1 LFKEKQLPNFYIYN
15 KIPMAW
21 IVKKEYKGKTVPNC
35 NYPLDELTQNQIKK
49 LGESIRNSYFIEEKP
64 KKKKKIDTVN

>member
-1 LFKEKQLPNFYIYN
+1 
-15 KIPMAW
+15 MTW